1 MSITFSVVTVIKFP
15 SKCTLLF
22 QKYIFQKS
30 FYVIILDKWDVD
42 DPDYISNKLNLND
55 FITNQLHN
63 EQEDSYY

>member
-42 DPDYISNKLNLND
+42 DPDYISNK
-55 FITNQLHN
+55 
-63 EQEDSYY
+63 